1 MKKSALTLLP
11 LLAFTLMLTSCPQG
25 ESSSVD
31 TTPSSS
37 EHTASA
43 TLVLNFN
50 TDEGSVVITREDG
63 SNVTTTTELVV
74 GETLTIT
81 ITPNS
86 GYVVESVN
94 GVVDS
99 KTTWEHVVTEGENVI
114 NIVFA
119 SVEAEFDFAIRGN
132 TISFS
137 MDAYPEGRPLSDFV
151 EFNEGVAPYSLD
163 MEYEENDIFEF
174 DGEKIV
180 PLGAGRVSNVKVYP
194 ANDGE
199 ATDENSLTINVI
211 ITRDTTDIDLFN
223 NAGAF
228 ESADGVT
235 AFFDTTG
242 SNRFSEMAIGRGGE
256 RDGAYINLWVSD
268 NITSEDE
275 LPSLSLKANLSNGV
289 KANTT
294 YTLSYNLDI
303 GIYNTIDFK
312 IDGEKLNTD
321 DEYINYSTKHYHTF
335 VTGDDVSNGVNFELL
350 IAYTLPFPETG
361 LGTGET
367 PWGHLGQLRIDEG
380 DITPV
385 EVARTNY
392 VRDGGF
398 EYYDDDTGYGDSL
411 TWTANNADGILSY
424 ESDWGAISGRA
435 LYFNHQ
441 GPSDLVSYYQDV
453 EITHAG
459 AYTFEYSMT
468 CGSGDPG
475 WDGGLFSTLEWRI
488 TNASGDNVLVIGKD
502 KLKTSPELQSA
513 NVDLVAGTYRVG
525 FYAQS
530 SATAE
535 QYPYAVI
542 DSIGLYPQS
551 EFVQVTIDG
560 LHHVEQN
567 AQITLDSNYEETE
580 WSVNNDNV
588 TITPSEDGKSLT
600 VTGVNVSDDVIV
612 TATYQNSTF
621 THQIIVEE
629 PYVPVQDDNLIKD
642 ASFEQSGENQALV
655 GDYWTFVCPEGE
667 YPALQW
673 NNDPS
678 EGSHSFNLY
687 YADAISGQHVL
698 KQTNTFT
705 VSQTKEFTLSYSAM
719 GLGFTVTGQIIDS
732 DGTIVGSINT
742 MSAWTGTAADRYQ
755 TTTVNLTSGEVYTFQ
770 FVFTNITAGA
780 WATLDDIT
788 LK

>member
-11 LLAFTLMLTSCPQG
+11 LLAFTLMLTSCPKG
-25 ESSSVD
+25 ESTSID
-31 TTPSSS
+31 TTTSS
-37 EHTASA
+37 EHTESA
-43 TLVLNFN
+43 TLVLNYN
-50 TDEGSVVITREDG
+50 ASEGSVLITREDG
-63 SNVTTTTELVV
+63 SNVTTSTELVV

-86 GYVVESVN
+86 GFVVYSVN

-99 KTTWEHVVTEGENVI
+99 KTVWEHVVTSGENVI
-114 NIVFA
+114 DIVFN
-119 SVEAEFDFAIRGN
+119 SEADEFDFTIRGN

-137 MDAYPEGRPLSDFV
+137 MDAYPNGRPLTDFV
-151 EFNEGVAPYSLD
+151 EFNEGITPYSLD
-163 MEYEENDIFEF
+163 MEYEDNDIFEF
-174 DGEKIV
+174 DGVNIL

-194 ANDGE
+194 SNDGE

-235 AFFDTTG
+235 AFFDT
-242 SNRFSEMAIGRGGE
+242 SASKRFSEMAIGRGGE

-268 NITSEDE
+268 SITSEDD
-275 LPSLSLKANLSNGV
+275 LPSLSLKANLSNGI

-294 YTLSYNLDI
+294 YTISYNLDI

-312 IDGEKLNTD
+312 IDGEKLNVN
-321 DEYINYSTKHYHTF
+321 DEYVNYSTKHYHTF
-335 VTGDDVSNGVNFELL
+335 QTGDDVSNGISFELL
-350 IAYTLPFPETG
+350 IAYTLPFPEGG
-361 LGTGET
+361 LGSGET

-398 EYYDDDTGYGDSL
+398 EYYDDDTGYGDPL
-411 TWTANNADGILSY
+411 TWTATNADGILSY
-424 ESDWGAISGRA
+424 ASEWGIMSGRA
-435 LYFNHQ
+435 LYFKHQ

-453 EITHAG
+453 EIAHAG
-459 AYTFEYSMT
+459 VYTFEYSMT
-468 CGSGDPG
+468 CGRGDPG

-488 TNASGDNVLVIGKD
+488 TNEEGENVLVIGKD
-502 KLKTSPELQSA
+502 KLTTDAKLQSE

-530 SATAE
+530 SASAD
-535 QYPYAVI
+535 QYPYAAI

-567 AQITLDSNYEETE
+567 ASITLDSNYEDTQ
-580 WSVNNDNV
+580 WSANNENV
-588 TITPSEDGKSLT
+588 TITPSENGKSLT
-600 VTGVNVSDDVIV
+600 VTGATVSDDVIV
-612 TATYQNSTF
+612 TATFQNTTF
-621 THQIIVEE
+621 THRVIVEE
-629 PYVPVQDDNLIKD
+629 PFTPVQDENIIKD
-642 ASFEQSGENQALV
+642 ASFEQSGENQALI
-655 GDYWTFVCPEGE
+655 GEYWTFECPESE
-667 YPALQW
+667 YPTLQW
-673 NNDPS
+673 KTDPS
-678 EGSHSFNLY
+678 EGTYSLNLW
-687 YADAISGQHVL
+687 YAAAISGQHVL

-705 VSQTKEFTLSYSAM
+705 VDETKDFTLSYSAM
-719 GLGFTVTGQIIDS
+719 GANMTVTAQIVAS
-732 DGTIVGSINT
+732 DGSIVGSVNT
-742 MSAWTGTAADRYQ
+742 MSAWTDNVTDRYQ
-755 TTTVNLTSGEVYTFQ
+755 TTTVSLTAGENYTFQ
-770 FVFTNITAGA
+770 FVFTNIEADA
-780 WATLDDIT
+780 WATLDDVT
-788 LK
+788 LE